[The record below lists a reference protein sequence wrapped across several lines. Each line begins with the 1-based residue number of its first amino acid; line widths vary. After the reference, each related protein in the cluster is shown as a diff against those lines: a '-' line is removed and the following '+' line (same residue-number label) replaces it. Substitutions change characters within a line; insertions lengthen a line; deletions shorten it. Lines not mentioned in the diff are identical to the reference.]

1 MHASLLALSA
11 LLGAVQAGGRGQ
23 NILYSPDDYEF
34 DPLEHLA
41 GIAPYFSPQD
51 PPLDPAPPQGCN
63 VTRAAYLVRH
73 AAIYANDF
81 DYESYIE
88 PFTEKLANTSAD
100 FSSSQA
106 LSFLSTWQDPVVED
120 RDMEQLTKIGTL
132 EAMSLGVELARRYPG
147 FGTPKKVW
155 TSTAERT
162 VKSAQALISGLDRTS
177 NMSSLTQIAEEKTTG
192 ADSLTPYKACPAY
205 SSSRGSEQS
214 STFQKKYTA
223 PIIARFNA
231 EVPGFNWTAS
241 DIYGMQQLCG
251 YESVIR
257 GTSPFCSLSL
267 FSPDDWLAF
276 EYTNDLMYHH
286 NTGYGNPVAGAIGYP
301 WLNATFASLAS
312 SANSSGE
319 SQNLY
324 VSFTHRELPPTVL
337 VAMGLFN
344 GSDFTGANNPNATMP
359 LDTVNHRRTWKSSH
373 ILPFLTNI
381 AVEKMSC
388 DSYGYDDG
396 TEYYRALVNSA
407 PQPLPGCVDG
417 PGESC
422 AAASFEKWVQDRAQ
436 VVGGFKEQCGDD
448 SGAESLSI
456 YNAE

>member
-1 MHASLLALSA
+1 MHSLIALSA
-11 LLGAVQAGGRGQ
+11 LVGSSQAITQ
-23 NILYSPDDYEF
+23 NILYSPDEYQF

-51 PPLDPAPPQGCN
+51 PPLSPAPPQGCN
-63 VTRAAYLVRH
+63 VTRASYLIRH

-88 PFTEKLANTSAD
+88 PFTDKLKNNSAD
-100 FSSSQA
+100 FSKSQT
-106 LSFLSTWQDPVVED
+106 LSFLSTWVDPIDED
-120 RDMEQLTKIGTL
+120 RDMEKLTKIGEL
-132 EAMSLGVELARRYPG
+132 EAMSLGVELDRRYPG
-147 FGTPKKVW
+147 FAPPKKVW

-162 VKSAQALISGLDRTS
+162 VKSAQSLINGLDRTS
-177 NMSSLTQIAEEKTTG
+177 NMSVLTQVSEEEDMG
-192 ADSLTPYKACPAY
+192 ANSLTPYKGCSAY
-205 SSSRGSEQS
+205 GSSRGSDQS

-223 PIIARFNA
+223 PIIARFRA

-267 FSPDDWLAF
+267 FSPDEWLAF

-286 NTGYGNPVAGAIGYP
+286 NTGYGNPISAVLGYP
-301 WLNATFASLAS
+301 WLNASTASLFSAS
-312 SANSSGE
+312 DDA
-319 SQNLY
+319 QDLY

-344 GSDFTGANNPNATMP
+344 NSAYAGTNNPNASMP
-359 LDTVNHRRTWKSSH
+359 TDVINHRRAWKSSA

-381 AVEKMSC
+381 AIEKMSC
-388 DSYGYDDG
+388 DSYGFEDAGD
-396 TEYYRALVNSA
+396 EFYRTLVNSS
-407 PQPLPGCVDG
+407 PQPLQGCNDG

-422 AAASFEKWVQDRAQ
+422 ARASFEKWVQERGEMF
-436 VVGGFKEQCGDD
+436 GGFAEKCGSQSNESNVLGIYEQ
-448 SGAESLSI
+448 
-456 YNAE
+456 